1 MLPILFKTSY
11 DFGVSFSPNNSTVPV
26 VGFQIFVIIFITVV
40 FPAPFGASIY
50 RQPPQHRINQGF

>member
-40 FPAPFGASIY
+40 FPAPFGP
-50 RQPPQHRINQGF
+50 RNP